1 MTQTDIITDQLRAAV
16 QQNRLTSRTGLLE
29 RAFAQ
34 LFHGLVYAQIW
45 EDPVADMGA
54 LDIQP
59 SDNLVCIASSSC
71 NVMSY
76 LTARPASIT
85 VVDLSPAHVALGRL
99 KIAAAQHLPDH
110 ESFYAFFGRADLPE
124 NALRYRTY
132 IADHLDSESRAYWEQ
147 RTLLRRR
154 ITYFT
159 RGFHRFGLLGQFI
172 ATMHIVSRI
181 AMVDYRPLLAARSL
195 REQQQFWE
203 DRIAPM
209 FDTWIVRFVAR
220 RRASLFGL
228 GIPPAQYDKLAA
240 DAGGNILPVLK
251 ERMRKLVCDY
261 PIKDNYFAWAAF
273 NRGYDRAED
282 RSVPPYLEARHF
294 ETVREEA
301 RKVMIHNISLTEMLR
316 REPQDSKQCYLL
328 LDAQDWMT
336 DAQLTD
342 LWAEITRTATPGA
355 RVLFRTG
362 GGPDILPG
370 RVAPDILDRWRYD
383 AAASAK
389 AFAEDRSA
397 IYGGVHLYRFA
408 G

>member
-273 NRGYDRAED
+273 NRGY
-282 RSVPPYLEARHF
+282 
-294 ETVREEA
+294 
-301 RKVMIHNISLTEMLR
+301 
-316 REPQDSKQCYLL
+316 
-328 LDAQDWMT
+328 
-336 DAQLTD
+336 
-342 LWAEITRTATPGA
+342 
-355 RVLFRTG
+355 
-362 GGPDILPG
+362 
-370 RVAPDILDRWRYD
+370 
-383 AAASAK
+383 
-389 AFAEDRSA
+389 
-397 IYGGVHLYRFA
+397 
-408 G
+408 